1 MKQDIPMYLLT
12 CAILGMAVYLRSPMI
27 CVSIIALWGIN
38 AAQNIMTRK
47 NRDEDISAMMAPMA
61 GSKGKMGPL
70 SPHNNNGFGRSASF
84 PGGKFQR
91 KKTAPPAP

>member
-47 NRDEDISAMMAPMA
+47 NRDEDISAMMATMA
-61 GSKGKMGPL
+61 SHKAKMDALTRDITNVSERARTILGE
-70 SPHNNNGFGRSASF
+70 NF
-84 PGGKFQR
+84 
-91 KKTAPPAP
+91 